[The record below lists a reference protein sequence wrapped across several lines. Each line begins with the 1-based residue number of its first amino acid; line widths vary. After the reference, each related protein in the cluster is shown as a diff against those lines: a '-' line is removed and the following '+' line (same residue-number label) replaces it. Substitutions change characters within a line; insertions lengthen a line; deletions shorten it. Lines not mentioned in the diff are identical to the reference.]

1 VKKMPPL
8 RFCLE
13 CKNFEDRMEID
24 GNVVCARGHNPG
36 ISCQD
41 FKDKFEGVRTTASK
55 TRFCFECKNFEDR
68 TEIDGN
74 VVCARGHSPGI
85 SCPDFQDRVTDI
97 FYNYLYWSYLY
108 FTGKTSEGRR
118 YFEEKF
124 SRKLSNEELAYAV
137 LAEYFN
143 LRLDYMDFY
152 RCWGLARKI
161 YGQRMPRI
169 AKILDAAVE
178 RFNLHGERTNLRRA
192 LSDMLHFK
200 KSSEEIVR
208 EISVGLYKL

>member
-1 VKKMPPL
+1 VEKMPL

-24 GNVVCARGHNPG
+24 GNVVCAKSHSPG
-36 ISCQD
+36 ISCPD
-41 FKDKFEGVRTTASK
+41 FKDKFEGVKITASK

-74 VVCARGHSPGI
+74 VVCARGRSPGI

-97 FYNYLYWSYLY
+97 FYSYLYWSYLY
-108 FTGKTSEGRR
+108 LAGKTSEGRE
-118 YFEEKF
+118 YFEEKI
-124 SRKLSNEELAYAV
+124 SRKLSNEDLAYAV
-137 LAEYFN
+137 LAEYFD

-152 RCWGLARKI
+152 RCWRIARRI
-161 YGQRMPRI
+161 YEQRMPDV

-178 RFNLHGERTNLRRA
+178 RFNLHGEITNLRKAFLDRIR
-192 LSDMLHFK
+192 LK
-200 KSSEEIVR
+200 KSSEEVAG
-208 EISVGLYKL
+208 EISAGLYKL